1 MTTAARPTWDTAKG
15 GTGKRERD
23 LSAMSNQYSA
33 RDLASHTKLKSRSF
47 FGLLKSRR
55 FLEKSCLHKK

>member
-33 RDLASHTKLKSRSF
+33 RDLASHTKLKSRSL
-47 FGLLKSRR
+47 FGLLKSDQ
-55 FLEKSCLHKK
+55 

>member
-33 RDLASHTKLKSRSF
+33 RDLASHTKLKSRSL
-47 FGLLKSRR
+47 FGLLMSDKSMR
-55 FLEKSCLHKK
+55 EE